1 MVPEPSQQVNTK
13 QVNTWNDHIQN
24 ENDDGVDLLDLWHVS
39 DQLPHLLISLVYN
52 EDVLFD
58 EVDLGDSIGI
68 GHLRKLLNYFRR
80 LTMLTSATFVII

>member
-24 ENDDGVDLLDLWHVS
+24 ENDDGVDFLDLWHVS
-39 DQLPHLLISLVYN
+39 DQLPHFLISLINN

-58 EVDLGDSIGI
+58 EVYLGGSIGI
-68 GHLRKLLNYFRR
+68 GHLRKLLNHLRR